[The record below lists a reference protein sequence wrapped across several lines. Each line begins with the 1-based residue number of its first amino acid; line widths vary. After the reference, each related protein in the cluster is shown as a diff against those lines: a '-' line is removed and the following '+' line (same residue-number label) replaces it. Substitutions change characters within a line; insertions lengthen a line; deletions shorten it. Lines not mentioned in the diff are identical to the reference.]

1 MKVPVALAVL
11 IGIFVIACS
20 SAAPA
25 AMESVVAPAMNTPIP
40 TVAPTLD
47 HTSQAK
53 PVDTPTPA
61 STSEANPVDTPVA
74 KSTDVPTDSEYKTSI
89 ASRDNVTSA
98 ISGSVDSWPDI
109 VSFTFNKSDRF
120 LVDIEHI
127 HGGFPVRGESLDYA
141 HAAAHVNFDPTKYP
155 EFSYDVNPADYP
167 PIYAVSDGSIYE
179 VEAYASHRNGELF
192 KYDIKLTFA
201 QRNGKPV
208 LFHYSIEP
216 MLDPGDSSYYEPFIL
231 VSPGQQVQKGD
242 AIAYMYLTSDAKD
255 SPLIHFHLESRSFSR
270 KGGIVPA
277 IFTEEIVQ
285 DFHSRWGLGKGE
297 SEQWRKN
304 YLMDGDVKIPACM
317 GYKISAEENPF
328 GTGPLECLN

>member
-1 MKVPVALAVL
+1 
-11 IGIFVIACS
+11 
-20 SAAPA
+20 
-25 AMESVVAPAMNTPIP
+25 MENS
-40 TVAPTLD
+40 
-47 HTSQAK
+47 
-53 PVDTPTPA
+53 
-61 STSEANPVDTPVA
+61 
-74 KSTDVPTDSEYKTSI
+74 
-89 ASRDNVTSA
+89 
-98 ISGSVDSWPDI
+98 
-109 VSFTFNKSDRF
+109 
-120 LVDIEHI
+120 
-127 HGGFPVRGESLDYA
+127 

-192 KYDIKLTFA
+192 KYDINLTFA

-216 MLDPGDSSYYEPFIL
+216 MLDPGDNSYYEPFIL

-242 AIAYMYLTSDAKD
+242 VIAYMYLTSDAKD

-270 KGGIVPA
+270 RGGIVPA

-285 DFHSRWGLGKGE
+285 DFHSRWRLGKGE

-328 GTGPLECLN
+328 ETGPLECLN